1 MAGETSEEKT
11 EKATPRRL
19 RDARKK
25 GEVSSSQDL
34 TGSLSLVVG
43 IAATLALM
51 PWFATQI
58 ADLFIAVLQA
68 IARPR
73 ADLMLALVLESFMLM
88 LKLSLPVLLAVVL
101 VAKIVEWLQVGP
113 VFSVDPV
120 IPKFENLNPVSGL
133 KRIFSARS
141 VAVFSQML
149 AKALIVGAAAFIV
162 GWRVLPDAIRVIHAD
177 FGAALDIAR
186 TAVTQLLLWCGGIF
200 VALGVADLAFQRWDF
215 LKRQRMSMSE
225 VKRERRED
233 YGHQEVRS
241 ERNRLRHEPG
251 PEEILKYVERSS
263 LAVRHGDGRVVVI
276 YHQAGAVPMYIT
288 RAAGDFAER
297 VLDTCRER
305 RIRQVQDDGLLDEM
319 YSRANLG
326 QRIDQEEVA
335 QAVLRYLGR

>member
-43 IAATLALM
+43 LAVTLALM
-51 PWFATQI
+51 PWYATQT
-58 ADLFIAVLQA
+58 AALFLAVEQA
-68 IARPR
+68 VARPR
-73 ADLMLALVLESFMLM
+73 VDLLLALVLESFMLA
-88 LKLSLPVLLAVVL
+88 LKLSIPALLAVVV
-101 VAKIVEWLQVGP
+101 VAKVVEWLQVGP
-113 VFSVDPV
+113 VFSVDPIV
-120 IPKFENLNPVSGL
+120 PKFENLSPVTGL

-141 VAVFSQML
+141 FVVLAQLL
-149 AKALIVGAAAFIV
+149 AKALIVGAAAFVV

-200 VALGVADLAFQRWDF
+200 VALGVADLTFQRWDF

-225 VKRERRED
+225 VKRERRD
-233 YGHQEVRS
+233 DSGAKEVRG

-305 RIRQVQDDGLLDEM
+305 RIRQVQDDDLLEKL
-319 YSRANLG
+319 YRRANLG
-326 QRIDQEEVA
+326 ERIVQDQLS
-335 QAVLRYLGR
+335 QAVLRHLGR